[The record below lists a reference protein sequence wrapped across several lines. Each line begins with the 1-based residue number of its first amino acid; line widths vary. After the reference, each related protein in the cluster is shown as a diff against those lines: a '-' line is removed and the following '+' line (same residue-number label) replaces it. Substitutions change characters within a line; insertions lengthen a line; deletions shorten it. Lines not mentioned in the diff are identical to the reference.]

1 MLPTPTT
8 ATVAGWRADSLLL
21 DIAGGA
27 ELAVPLTA
35 LTRLEISRG
44 HKSKVVTGA
53 VVGLL
58 VGTAA
63 TAAFLA
69 GFCSD
74 SDTLCESDE
83 VFRAFAILALPPTAI
98 GAVIGLAIRVERWES
113 LALAQPAAG
122 GMTLTG
128 LRIRV
133 ALDL

>member
-8 ATVAGWRADSLLL
+8 ATLSGWRADSLLL
-21 DIAGGA
+21 DLAGGST
-27 ELAVPLTA
+27 LAVPRSA

-44 HKSKVVTGA
+44 RKSKVMTGA
-53 VVGLL
+53 LVGLL

-83 VFRAFAILALPPTAI
+83 VFRAFAIIALPPTAI
-98 GAVIGLAIRVERWES
+98 GAAIGLAIRVERWES
-113 LALAQPAAG
+113 LGLPPPAIGSAA
-122 GMTLTG
+122 LTG
-128 LRIRV
+128 VGIRV
-133 ALDL
+133 ALGW

>member
-21 DIAGGA
+21 DTAGGS

-44 HKSKVVTGA
+44 RKSKVVTGA
-53 VVGLL
+53 AIGLL
-58 VGTAA
+58 VGSAA
-63 TAAFLA
+63 TALFLA

-83 VFRAFAILALPPTAI
+83 VVRAFAIIALPSTAI
-98 GAVIGLAIRVERWES
+98 GGAIGLAIRVERWES
-113 LALAQPAAG
+113 LALPPPATG
-122 GMTLTG
+122 GAALRG

-133 ALDL
+133 ALGL